1 MSKITMDSIIKGV
14 ETGPLVTVLT
24 GTTGVGKT
32 HTACQAEAPIMI
44 DLEHGAEVEDI
55 PKIPLYGK
63 DTENPIVFDD
73 CIGALRLIY
82 ANHKKMGVKT
92 VIVDSFDWVQKLI
105 HKEVCKQKNVE
116 TIDELKWGAGY
127 QLSASLAQDFVNGLD
142 SLRQLGLEI
151 IIICHTQIVKVD
163 EPIHDLYEVY
173 DLKLDRLIRNT
184 LKEWATIIAFCE
196 FDQKT
201 HLKGER
207 FGQKMYRAVS
217 TGNRIM
223 HTVPQAGFVAKSRI
237 PIPSPLPLDWK
248 VFKEEINK
256 SRKGE

>member
-14 ETGPLVTVLT
+14 ETVPLVTVVT
-24 GTTGVGKT
+24 GATAVGKT
-32 HTACQAEAPIMI
+32 HFACQSDAPIML
-44 DLEHGAEVEDI
+44 DLEHGAEI
-55 PKIPLYGK
+55 HNNQKIPLYGK
-63 DTENPIVFDD
+63 DIVFDD
-73 CIGALRLIY
+73 CIEALRLIY
-82 ANHKKMGVKT
+82 TNHKKIGVKT
-92 VIVDSFDWVQKLI
+92 VIVDSMDWVQKLI

-127 QLSASLAQDFVNGLD
+127 QLSASLAQDFINGLD

-151 IIICHTQIVKVD
+151 VIICHTQIVKVD
-163 EPIHDLYEVY
+163 EPIHDLYEIY

-184 LKEWATIIAFCE
+184 IKEWATIIAFCE

-207 FGQKMYRAVS
+207 FGQKVYKAIS

-248 VFKEEINK
+248 VFKSEISK
-256 SRKGE
+256 ARKGE

>member
-14 ETGPLVTVLT
+14 ETVPLVTVVT
-24 GTTGVGKT
+24 GATAVGKT
-32 HTACQAEAPIMI
+32 HFACQSDDPIML
-44 DLEHGAEVEDI
+44 DLEHGAEI
-55 PKIPLYGK
+55 HNHQKIPLYGK
-63 DTENPIVFDD
+63 DVSFDD
-73 CIGALRLIY
+73 CVESLRLIY

-105 HKEVCKQKNVE
+105 HKQVCSKKNVE

-127 QLSASLAQDFVNGLD
+127 QLSASLAQDFINGLD

-184 LKEWATIIAFCE
+184 LKEWATIICFCE

-201 HLKGER
+201 ELKGER
-207 FGQKMYRAVS
+207 FGKKVYKAIS

-223 HTVPQAGFVAKSRI
+223 HTIPQAGFVAKSRI

-248 VFKEEINK
+248 VFQSEIDK
-256 SRKGE
+256 ARKGD

>member
-14 ETGPLVTVLT
+14 ETVPLVTVVT
-24 GTTGVGKT
+24 GATAVGKT
-32 HTACQAEAPIMI
+32 HFACQSDDPIML
-44 DLEHGAEVEDI
+44 DLEHGAEI
-55 PKIPLYGK
+55 HNHQKIPLYGK
-63 DTENPIVFDD
+63 DIVFDD
-73 CIGALRLIY
+73 CVESLRLIY

-105 HKEVCKQKNVE
+105 HKEVCSKKNVE

-127 QLSASLAQDFVNGLD
+127 QLSASLAQDFINGLD

-173 DLKLDRLIRNT
+173 DLKLDRLIRNN
-184 LKEWATIIAFCE
+184 LKEWSTIIAFCE

-201 HLKGER
+201 QLKGER
-207 FGQKMYRAVS
+207 FGQKMYKAIS

-248 VFKEEINK
+248 VFKSEIDK
-256 SRKGE
+256 ARKGD

>member
-14 ETGPLVTVLT
+14 ETVPLVTVVT
-24 GTTGVGKT
+24 GATAVGKT
-32 HTACQAEAPIMI
+32 HFACQSDDPIML
-44 DLEHGAEVEDI
+44 DLEHGAEI
-55 PKIPLYGK
+55 HNHQKIPLYGK
-63 DTENPIVFDD
+63 DVVFDD
-73 CIGALRLIY
+73 CVESLRLIY

-105 HKEVCKQKNVE
+105 HKEVCSKKNVE

-127 QLSASLAQDFVNGLD
+127 QLSASLAQEFINGLD
-142 SLRQLGLEI
+142 SPRQLGLEI

-201 HLKGER
+201 HLKWER
-207 FGQKMYRAVS
+207 FGQKMYKAIS
-217 TGNRIM
+217 TGDRIM

-248 VFKEEINK
+248 VFKSEIDK

>member
-14 ETGPLVTVLT
+14 EIVPLVTVVT
-24 GTTGVGKT
+24 GATAVGKT
-32 HTACQAEAPIMI
+32 FFSCQSDAPIMLN
-44 DLEHGAEVEDI
+44 LENGAEI
-55 PKIPLYGK
+55 YPIQKIPLYGK
-63 DTENPIVFDD
+63 KVVFDD
-73 CIGALRLIY
+73 CMESLRLIY
-82 ANHKKMGVKT
+82 AQHKKMGVKT
-92 VIVDSFDWVQKLI
+92 VIVDSMDWVQKLI

-127 QLSASLAQDFVNGLD
+127 QLSASLAQDFINGLD
-142 SLRQLGLEI
+142 SLRQLGMEI
-151 IIICHTQIVKVD
+151 IIICHTAIIKVD

-184 LKEWATIIAFCE
+184 IKEWATIIAFCE

>member
-14 ETGPLVTVLT
+14 ETVPLVTIIH
-24 GTTGVGKT
+24 GKEAVGKT
-32 HTACQAEAPIMI
+32 FMACQSDSPIML
-44 DLEHGAEVEDI
+44 DLEHGAEI
-55 PKIPLYGK
+55 HANQKIPLYGK
-63 DTENPIVFDD
+63 DIVFDD
-73 CIGALRLIY
+73 CIEALRLIY
-82 ANHKKMGVKT
+82 AQHKKMGVKT

-105 HKEVCKQKNVE
+105 HIEVCKQKNVE

-127 QLSASLAQDFVNGLD
+127 QLSASLAQDFINGLD

-151 IIICHTQIVKVD
+151 IIICHTAIIKVD

-184 LKEWATIIAFCE
+184 IKEWATIIAFCE

-207 FGQKMYRAVS
+207 FGQKVYKAVS
-217 TGNRIM
+217 TGDRIM

-248 VFKEEINK
+248 VFKSEISK
-256 SRKGE
+256 ARKGE

>member
-14 ETGPLVTVLT
+14 ETVPLVTVVT
-24 GTTGVGKT
+24 GATAVGKT
-32 HTACQAEAPIMI
+32 HFACQSDAPIML
-44 DLEHGAEVEDI
+44 DLEHGAEI
-55 PKIPLYGK
+55 HNNQKIPLYGK
-63 DTENPIVFDD
+63 DIVFDD
-73 CIGALRLIY
+73 CIEALRLIY
-82 ANHKKMGVKT
+82 TNHKKIGVKT
-92 VIVDSFDWVQKLI
+92 VIVDSMDWVQKLI

-127 QLSASLAQDFVNGLD
+127 QLSASLAQDFINGLD

-151 IIICHTQIVKVD
+151 VIICHTQIVKVD
-163 EPIHDLYEVY
+163 EPIHDLYEIY

-184 LKEWATIIAFCE
+184 IKEWATIIAFCE

-207 FGQKMYRAVS
+207 FGQKVYKAIS

-223 HTVPQAGFVAKSRI
+223 HTVPQAGFAAKSRI

-248 VFKEEINK
+248 VFKSEISK
-256 SRKGE
+256 ARKGE

>member
-14 ETGPLVTVLT
+14 ETVPLVTVVT
-24 GTTGVGKT
+24 GATAVGKT
-32 HTACQAEAPIMI
+32 HFACQSDDPIKL
-44 DLEHGAEVEDI
+44 DLEHGAEI
-55 PKIPLYGK
+55 HNHQKIPLYGK
-63 DTENPIVFDD
+63 DVVFDD
-73 CIGALRLIY
+73 CVESLRLIY

-105 HKEVCKQKNVE
+105 HKEVCSKKNVE

-127 QLSASLAQDFVNGLD
+127 QLAASLAQDFVNGLD

-163 EPIHDLYEVY
+163 EPIHDLYEIY
-173 DLKLDRLIRNT
+173 DLKLDRLIRNN
-184 LKEWATIIAFCE
+184 LKEWSTIIAFCE
-196 FDQKT
+196 FQQST

-207 FGQKMYRAVS
+207 FGQKMYKAIS
-217 TGNRIM
+217 TGDRIM

-248 VFKEEINK
+248 IFQQEINK
-256 SRKGE
+256 ARKGE

>member
-1 MSKITMDSIIKGV
+1 MSKITLDSIIKGV
-14 ETGPLVTVLT
+14 ETVPLVTVVT
-24 GTTGVGKT
+24 GATAVGKT
-32 HTACQAEAPIMI
+32 HFACQSDAPIML
-44 DLEHGAEVEDI
+44 DLEHGAEI
-55 PKIPLYGK
+55 HNNQKIPLYGK
-63 DTENPIVFDD
+63 DTVFDD
-73 CIGALRLIY
+73 CIESLRLIY
-82 ANHKKMGVKT
+82 AEHKKMGVRT
-92 VIVDSFDWVQKLI
+92 VIVDSMDWVQKLI
-105 HKEVCKQKNVE
+105 HKEVCNQKGVE

-127 QLSASLAQDFVNGLD
+127 QLAASLAQDFINGLD

-196 FDQKT
+196 FEQRT
-201 HLKGER
+201 ELKGER
-207 FGQKMYRAVS
+207 FGKKVYKATS
-217 TGNRIM
+217 TGNRVM

-248 VFKEEINK
+248 VFKSEISK
-256 SRKGE
+256 ARKGEQ